1 MIDGQGILQ
10 FTFQPADALMPFQF
24 DVLLATTPFQQEALA
39 RAVPRR
45 LPNSDGHVAVVRP
58 DDLVVIKLLAG
69 RIIDRAMI
77 LRENRSDI
85 DFERLQRVILAQ
97 GLMDDIA
104 QSGQTP
110 TQANLAQSPDGT
122 SAVSWQASLD
132 GRDFAAGAGAEGG
145 VDGEV
150 DLLAYRMHLAVA
162 EEEQGQAAVRG
173 RHVAVVT

>member
-1 MIDGQGILQ
+1 MIGGLALSAWNQARYTLDADVLVAIMPEQIAELVAAVVNAGFQPRHEPPLRMIDGQGILQ

-45 LPNSDGHVAVVRP
+45 LPNSDGHVAVVLP

-97 GLMDDIA
+97 GLMDDYCAIWA
-104 QSGQTP
+104 DAYP
-110 TQANLAQSPDGT
+110 
-122 SAVSWQASLD
+122 
-132 GRDFAAGAGAEGG
+132 
-145 VDGEV
+145 GEPGP
-150 DLLAYRMHLAVA
+150 VA
-162 EEEQGQAAVRG
+162 
-173 RHVAVVT
+173 